1 MVNGEVYT
9 KSQIDKLGNA
19 VIFLCEKM
27 PEPLTKTHI
36 LKLVFIIEEISV
48 KRFGIPFF
56 NLNFYVWQL
65 GPVAKDL
72 FVELTDS
79 ESENKTLLSDY
90 IKKEVNNN
98 KVIIKP
104 KKPFCD
110 DEFTDLEIDL
120 LGEIVNR
127 FKFCTANELINFTHR
142 ENTPWYNTAL
152 KNGVLELLES
162 KRMTTT
168 DIKIDLSE
176 TIEDDDVKLALFNAQ
191 KEFLAESK
199 SLK

>member
-1 MVNGEVYT
+1 MINGEVYT

-36 LKLVFIIEEISV
+36 LKLVFIIEETSV

-98 KVIIKP
+98 KVIIIP

-120 LGEIVNR
+120 MGEIVNR
-127 FKFCTANELINFTHR
+127 FQFCTAKELINFTHR

-168 DIKIDLSE
+168 DIKIDLAE
-176 TIEDDDVKLALFNAQ
+176 TIEDDDIKLALFNAQ
-191 KEFLAESK
+191 KDFLAESK